1 MILAYPLA
9 TIITPCARASSMI
22 DLHTHT
28 VFSDG
33 ELIPA
38 ELLRRAEVIGY
49 TAIAITDHV
58 DFTNVEHIVGSM
70 LKVKEMEDAY
80 SLKVIPG
87 VEITHV
93 PPGKIE
99 RLVLLSRALGA
110 EIVVVHGETPVEPVA
125 PGTNRAAIEAG
136 VDLLAH
142 PGFLT
147 LEEAELARENDVV
160 LEITS
165 RLGHNITN
173 GHVVRVAKKAGAK
186 MAVNTDTHDP
196 EDLITSKRAVEIA
209 IGAGLTRD
217 EAVELLR
224 DHPLASQLGLERS
237 GI

>member
-1 MILAYPLA
+1 
-9 TIITPCARASSMI
+9 MI

-38 ELLRRAEVIGY
+38 ELLRRAEASGY

-58 DFTNVEHIVGSM
+58 DFTNVEHVVGSM

-80 SLKVIPG
+80 SLKVIIG

-93 PPGKIE
+93 PPEKIE

-136 VDLLAH
+136 VDILAH
-142 PGFLT
+142 PGFIA

-186 MAVNTDTHDP
+186 MAVNTDTHAP
-196 EDLITSKRAVEIA
+196 EDLITPKRAVEIA
-209 IGAGLTRD
+209 IGAGLTRE
-217 EAVELLR
+217 EAVEMVR
-224 DHPLASQLGLERS
+224 AHPLASQLGLERS

>member
-1 MILAYPLA
+1 
-9 TIITPCARASSMI
+9 MI

-38 ELLRRAEVIGY
+38 ELLRRAEAIGY

-93 PPGKIE
+93 PPSKIE

-125 PGTNRAAIEAG
+125 AGTNRAAIEAG

-173 GHVVRVAKKAGAK
+173 GHVVRIAKKAGAK

-196 EDLITSKRAVEIA
+196 EDLITSKRALEIA
-209 IGAGLTRD
+209 IGAGLTQE
-217 EAVELLR
+217 EAVKLLR
-224 DHPLASQLGLERS
+224 YHPLASQLGLERS